1 MSVRPSRGRALR
13 SISVLMPTWQGAEF
27 LERVLERLSQQRCD
41 IPWDFLAIDSGST
54 DGTLEI
60 LERWKSKLGVPLR
73 VEHVHQSAFDHGDT
87 RNLLAAQSEGDLL
100 VFLTQDAIPSGPE
113 WLATLARNFDD
124 ANVGAAYCRN
134 VPRPDAALLTRLFSA
149 NDPGYSAGRRET
161 RIADDAEYAALGPH
175 ERRLL
180 YNFNDV
186 ASAIPREL
194 WELHPLPR
202 TSFGEDVL
210 MARALLEAGWTVV
223 YDDVA
228 TVEHSHDYGPAEMR
242 KRAEVDG
249 RFNAEWLGRLCV
261 ASEAEARALVDRQL
275 EVDRKALVEAGLADA
290 ELARELALAKAL
302 REAAFFGMHAGGK
315 SERRRPATRL
325 LETPKRRVLYVVHGF
340 PPETWAGTEVYT
352 LGLAQEM
359 QRRGHEVAVLTRVPD
374 ANEVEQGGAPDFSV
388 AESEFAGLRVFRM
401 TNRTR
406 HRSIRESYLEP
417 RADAAFRR
425 VLARFRP
432 DVVHFQHL
440 IHLSVGLPAV
450 CRELGIPS
458 LITVN
463 DYWPLCARV
472 QLIRPDGV
480 RCEESQGLGCLY
492 CIKGDEYAYVP
503 HAKVVLPTLA
513 PLVEQVEKRPMPGLW
528 PLQHHVS
535 EYRDVEA
542 RLGIACGGYA
552 TCDLAIAPSRFL
564 REKLL
569 ATGHFE
575 PHRVLYSD
583 YGTLTDR
590 VRPLARKRK
599 ANAPLR
605 LGFVGSLLWYKGVD
619 VLLRAMAQLGER
631 KVTLHVFGDFK
642 PESDE
647 YHKKLA
653 ELAQACGERVQFH
666 GRFDNDRVADVYE
679 QFDALVV
686 PSTWFENSPITI
698 HEAFLF
704 RTPVIASDIGGMAEL
719 VEHGR
724 NGLQFRVGDAESLA
738 GAIARLCDEPG
749 MLERLDQ
756 FPHVKTMAE
765 DAREMEAR
773 YRALGCIVRERTPQ
787 RPLDAA
793 GNDALARGGPVDAQF
808 GSQAL
813 LRPGGE
819 AWIEFDIGTA
829 GAGAFTL
836 ELELVT
842 LAGEERA
849 LFGGRILID
858 GEQVAE
864 IPLHSGASERQLE
877 RQRFELELEGAPQR
891 LRIDNLSSS
900 PHAWLRVA
908 RVRLFERRAEGASVA

>member
-1 MSVRPSRGRALR
+1 MSPRPLRTRALR

-27 LERVLERLSQQRCD
+27 LERVLERLAAQRCE

-60 LERWKSKLGVPLR
+60 LERWKPKLGVPLR
-73 VEHVHQSAFDHGDT
+73 VENVHQSAFDHGDT
-87 RNLLAAQSEGDLL
+87 RNLLAASSAGELL

-124 ANVGAAYCRN
+124 PNVGAAYCRN
-134 VPRPDAALLTRLFSA
+134 VPRPDAALLTKLFSA
-149 NDPGYSAGRRET
+149 NDPGYTAGRRET
-161 RIADDAEYAALGPH
+161 RIADEAEYAALGPH

-186 ASAIPREL
+186 ASALPREL

-210 MARALLEAGWTVV
+210 LARALLEAGWTVV

-242 KRAEVDG
+242 KRAEIDG

-261 ASEAEARALVDRQL
+261 SSELEARALVERQL
-275 EVDRKALVEAGLADA
+275 EIDRKALESAGLSGA
-290 ELARELALAKAL
+290 ELARELALAKEL

-315 SERRRPATRL
+315 SERRRPATRM
-325 LETPKRRVLYVVHGF
+325 LERPQRRILYVVHGF
-340 PPETWAGTEVYT
+340 PPDTWAGTEVYT

-359 QRRGHEVAVLTRVPD
+359 QRLGHEVAVLTRVPD
-374 ANEVEQGGAPDFSV
+374 GNEVEQGGAPDFSV
-388 AESEFAGLRVFRM
+388 AESEFAGLRVFRL

-406 HRSIRESYLEP
+406 HRSIRESYLDT

-463 DYWPLCARV
+463 DYWALCARV

-492 CIKGDEYAYVP
+492 CIKELDYEHIP

-513 PLVEQVEKRPMPGLW
+513 PLVEIVEKENVPGLW
-528 PLQHHVS
+528 PIAAHVS
-535 EYRDVEA
+535 EYRDVAE
-542 RLGIACGGYA
+542 RLEIACGGYA
-552 TCDLAIAPSRFL
+552 TCDFAISPSRFL

-575 PHRVLYSD
+575 PHHVLYSD
-583 YGTLTDR
+583 YGTLTDK
-590 VRPLARKRK
+590 VRPLARKRE

-619 VLLRAMAQLGER
+619 VLVRAMEQLGSR
-631 KVTLHVFGDFK
+631 NVVLHVFGDFK
-642 PESDE
+642 PQSEE
-647 YHKKLA
+647 YHTKLA
-653 ELAQACGERVQFH
+653 ELAKACGERVQFH
-666 GRFDNDRVADVYE
+666 GRFDNGKVADVYE

-704 RTPVIASDIGGMAEL
+704 RTPVITSDIGGMAEL
-719 VEHGR
+719 VADGR
-724 NGLQFRVGDAESLA
+724 NGLHFRAGDAASLA

-749 MLERLDQ
+749 LLERLDQ

-793 GNDALARGGPVDAQF
+793 GNDAQARGGPVDAQF

-819 AWIEFDIGTA
+819 AWIEFDISTA
-829 GAGAFTL
+829 GAGAFAL
-836 ELELVT
+836 ELDLVT
-842 LAGEERA
+842 LAGEDRA
-849 LFGGRILID
+849 LFGGRVVID
-858 GEQVAE
+858 GQVVGE
-864 IPLHSGASERQLE
+864 IPLHNGAPERQVE
-877 RQRFELELEGAPQR
+877 RQRFELELEGAPLR
-891 LRIDNLSSS
+891 LRIDNVSSS

-908 RVRLFERRAEGASVA
+908 RVRLFERRAEGAPVA